1 MKWFSFPRLFQ
12 RRNRRKTPS
21 APEGMAEPPK
31 AKQAD
36 EPNAQP
42 EKALI
47 DNIQLTS
54 GYTDA
59 DGGYR
64 FSKAMANPG
73 FIGVNEIQSVYLP
86 MGFSHFKIEGRGL
99 GSALALEFLLYYLT
113 KPEYQIHVREAVYLD
128 NMLDLF

>member
-59 DGGYR
+59 DGGYQ
-64 FSKAMANPG
+64 AMDVMA
-73 FIGVNEIQSVYLP
+73 EAIQSQPEVAVKDAWGA
-86 MGFSHFKIEGRGL
+86 GFSIGTDGTL
-99 GSALALEFLLYYLT
+99 VVPT
-113 KPEYQIHVREAVYLD
+113 T
-128 NMLDLF
+128 